1 MCEKRA
7 PVPGPCQAFAEKPS
21 GPRIVAGG
29 QTGVYLIRRVE
40 RRSVDALNMALG
52 GVAAV
57 LWVDDSCSVFGRATD
72 KS

>member
-21 GPRIVAGG
+21 GSRIVVGG
-29 QTGVYLIRRVE
+29 QTAVYLILRVK
-40 RRSVDALNMALG
+40 RRSMDALNMALG
-52 GVAAV
+52 GVVVV